1 MKKLILVTLTMI
13 FFAGWSHA
21 QQPGKKKFEEKLNSM
36 RIAFITQKL
45 DLSADEAKAFWPIYD
60 AYTAERRSL
69 RKDKRDAQSRTPKS
83 ITADE
88 AEEMIE
94 GSFENDAKEIE
105 LRKKYYDQLKAV
117 IPVEKVA
124 KLAKVEREFRK
135 KILKA
140 AKERR
145 KNSPRHSPRKI
156 F

>member
-13 FFAGWSHA
+13 LFAGWSHA
-21 QQPGKKKFEEKLNSM
+21 QQDKKGFEKRLNAM
-36 RIAFITQKL
+36 RVAFITQEL
-45 DLSADEAKAFWPIYD
+45 DLSSDEAKVFWPIYD
-60 AYTAERRSL
+60 AYTAERKTL
-69 RKDKRDAQSRTPKS
+69 RKEKRTTRKS
-83 ITADE
+83 GNITADE

-105 LRKKYYDQLKAV
+105 LKKKYYGQLKSV

-124 KLAKVEREFRK
+124 KLAQAERTFRN

-145 KNSPRHSPRKI
+145 KNSPRHSPRKKK
-156 F
+156 

>member
-21 QQPGKKKFEEKLNSM
+21 QQDKKAFEKKLNSM
-36 RIAFITQKL
+36 RIAYITQEL

-60 AYTAERRSL
+60 AYTAERQNLRNEKRST
-69 RKDKRDAQSRTPKS
+69 RTKS
-83 ITADE
+83 GSMTAGE

-105 LRKKYYDQLKAV
+105 LKKKYYGQLKSV

-124 KLAKVEREFRK
+124 KLSQVERAFRK
-135 KILKA
+135 QILKA

-145 KNSPRHSPRKI
+145 KNSPRHSPRKKK
-156 F
+156 

>member
-13 FFAGWSHA
+13 LFAGWSHA
-21 QQPGKKKFEEKLNSM
+21 QQDRKGFEKRLNAM
-36 RIAFITQKL
+36 RVAFITQEL
-45 DLSADEAKAFWPIYD
+45 DLSSDEAKVFWPIYD
-60 AYTAERRSL
+60 AYTAERKTL
-69 RKDKRDAQSRTPKS
+69 RKEKRATQGQTPRS

-105 LRKKYYDQLKAV
+105 LRKKYYGQLKSV

-124 KLAKVEREFRK
+124 KLAQAERTFRQ

-145 KNSPRHSPRKI
+145 KNSPRHSPRKK
-156 F
+156 

>member
-21 QQPGKKKFEEKLNSM
+21 QTDKKAFQKKLNAM
-36 RIAFITQKL
+36 RVAFITREL
-45 DLSADEAKAFWPIYD
+45 DLSADEAKDFWPVYD
-60 AYTAERRSL
+60 AYTAERRTL
-69 RKDKRDAQSRTPKS
+69 RKENRSATPKS
-83 ITADE
+83 GMTPVE

-105 LRKKYYDQLKAV
+105 LKKKYYGQLKGV

-124 KLAKVEREFRK
+124 KLSAAEREFRK

-145 KNSPRHSPRKI
+145 KNSPRHSPRKK
-156 F
+156 

>member
-13 FFAGWSHA
+13 FFASWSHA
-21 QQPGKKKFEEKLNSM
+21 QQDKKAFEKRLNAM
-36 RIAFITQKL
+36 RVAFITQEL
-45 DLSADEAKAFWPIYD
+45 DLSSDEAKVFWPIYD
-60 AYTAERRSL
+60 AYTAERKTL
-69 RKDKRDAQSRTPKS
+69 RKEKRSTQSQTPRS

-94 GSFENDAKEIE
+94 GSFKNDAKEIE
-105 LRKKYYDQLKAV
+105 LRKKYYGQLKSV

-124 KLAKVEREFRK
+124 KLAQTERAFRN

-145 KNSPRHSPRKI
+145 KNSPRHSPRKKK
-156 F
+156 

>member
-13 FFAGWSHA
+13 LFTGWSHA
-21 QQPGKKKFEEKLNSM
+21 QKNRKAFQDKINSM
-36 RIAFITQKL
+36 RIAFITQEL

-60 AYTAERRSL
+60 AYTAERNTL
-69 RKDKRDAQSRTPKS
+69 RKDKRAAQSQTPKS

-105 LRKKYYDQLKAV
+105 LKKKYYGQLKAV

-124 KLAKVEREFRK
+124 KLSAVEREFRT

-145 KNSPRHSPRKI
+145 KNSPRHSPRKKK
-156 F
+156 

>member
-1 MKKLILVTLTMI
+1 MKKLILVTLAMI

-21 QQPGKKKFEEKLNSM
+21 QNDRAAFQKKLNSM
-36 RIAFITQKL
+36 RIAFITQEL

-60 AYTAERRSL
+60 SYTAERRTL
-69 RKDKRDAQSRTPKS
+69 RKQKRSTTPKS
-83 ITADE
+83 GMTSVE

-105 LRKKYYDQLKAV
+105 LKKKYYDQLKAV

-124 KLAKVEREFRK
+124 KLSATEQEFRK
-135 KILKA
+135 RILKA

-145 KNSPRHSPRKI
+145 KNERVHSPGKK
-156 F
+156 

>member
-1 MKKLILVTLTMI
+1 MKKIILATIAII

-21 QQPGKKKFEEKLNSM
+21 QDDKATFRKKLSSM
-36 RIAFITQKL
+36 RVAFITQEL
-45 DLSADEAKAFWPIYD
+45 DLTADEATVFWPIYN
-60 AYTAERRSL
+60 AYTVERRTL
-69 RKDKRDAQSRTPKS
+69 RKENQSTTTKS
-83 ITADE
+83 GLTADE

-105 LRKKYYDQLKAV
+105 LKKKYYRQLKEV

-124 KLAKVEREFRK
+124 KLSGVEMEFRK

-145 KNSPRHSPRKI
+145 KNTPRYSPNKK
-156 F
+156 